1 MEIATEAAP
10 MSFVRLQWLFLFI
23 SLILVF
29 ATDRELPVYSL
40 EERAKIAYE
49 FHENAVML
57 VQQAADTN
65 DYGEC
70 LSYFRAAVRLQPD
83 NPTYLTDLGV
93 TEMRVGELQKAKHRF
108 QKALFINPERKHT
121 RDNLEILKEYMDA
134 EDFEL
139 TTYGTRYAQDQ
150 HTILSVPEVLPIE
163 IKLLKADD
171 AYGQDLLSGKVS
183 LKKKNRSCH
192 VFIFIY
198 S

>member
-1 MEIATEAAP
+1 MAIATEAAP

-93 TEMRVGELQKAKHRF
+93 TEMRVGELTPPPQ
-108 QKALFINPERKHT
+108 L
-121 RDNLEILKEYMDA
+121 
-134 EDFEL
+134 
-139 TTYGTRYAQDQ
+139 RYEEMSP
-150 HTILSVPEVLPIE
+150 TEKMS
-163 IKLLKADD
+163 
-171 AYGQDLLSGKVS
+171 
-183 LKKKNRSCH
+183 
-192 VFIFIY
+192 
-198 S
+198 